1 MRRGRFLMVL
11 ATCLSLVMPG
21 VASAVPARG
30 VAAQIDGGLRQA
42 LEDQD
47 TARFVVVFDAKA
59 QLGGAERIDN
69 FAERGEFVIDKL
81 QRTAAASQAAALDVV
96 ADRGGVASS
105 YWVRNTMVVEGDAE
119 LVDALA
125 AIPGVAEIRLER
137 IFPLIDPIKP
147 DQEGEGAAPDWGVEK
162 IAAPA
167 AWDQGILGG
176 GIVVANIDTGVD
188 YSHPALS
195 YQYRGNLGD
204 GSFAHDYNWFDP
216 TGQCADEP
224 CDNVGHGTHTMGTM
238 VGGDGPGPFEPDIGV
253 APGAGW
259 IAAKGC
265 EDFGCSESALLG
277 AGQWVLAP
285 TDRAGGNPDPSKRP
299 DIVNNSWGGFPGDA
313 FYLDMV
319 AAWRAAGIIPVFS
332 SGNPGPFCGEGG
344 SPGDYLDAISVGATD
359 IDDVI
364 AEFSGRGPSVYGKV
378 NPNVSAPGVDVTSS
392 VPGGGYEAYSGTS
405 MAAPHVAG
413 TLALMLSAEPALIGD
428 VAAVQAALET
438 TAQDIVDLACGGDDD
453 GDPNN
458 VYGEGRIDAAAAVAL
473 VATGGTLEGT
483 VTDAAGGSPL
493 AGARVTASND
503 VRQFSTVTDGE
514 GGFRLFL
521 AEGPYVVSAS
531 LFGYETT
538 LVSGVEI
545 TADTT
550 TTQNF
555 TLTALPRY
563 TVTGQVLF
571 AEDGSGVPG
580 AVVTAVG
587 TPAEAVVANRAG
599 RFRITLPLGTY
610 TLEARQGGCTTPG
623 RVEVELLRNLQTRI
637 EVTKKIDDFG
647 HGCAPIRTRAA
658 DGRNQTALYGDDA
671 YGRLRLPFEFP
682 FYGAGYGEVFVTTN
696 GALTF
701 EDPFYADPFNTEI
714 PSASM
719 PNLAIYPL
727 WTDLAVDGTAAVG
740 YAEGGRSPNRWFVV
754 DYQAVRP
761 LGGSQELDVTVT
773 LWENGDIDMHYGAFS
788 GSPGDGSTATIGIEA
803 AAGSDGLQFSY
814 RESTLQ
820 PNSGY
825 RYTIVPTGVV
835 SGTVTN
841 ANDGLGVAG
850 ARVTAQPGGRSAVTD
865 SDGRYSLR
873 LVPGS
878 YTLIASA
885 TDYVDAQSTLTIA
898 ADETPTVDFSLAA
911 AVAQVEPT
919 EVGATVALGETAT
932 RTVTVRNVGSAPLV
946 FEANER
952 DQGGTPMELPPAEG
966 PAGELLIRP
975 NRWERYTPPAGSSIP
990 TAAVGVT
997 YDGPLDVVIDDP
1009 DDDAVGAVEVTQV
1022 LGGSDG
1028 AEASVQIDFS
1038 DTTPIAQAVGY
1049 VFLDTDQDVTTGVPP
1064 EALAG
1069 LPAQELGV
1077 DYFVD
1082 LFGVPDMGIA
1092 YLVDTDLFEIVAEIP
1107 VLVEGQSYRFD
1118 LPLEAMGA
1126 DDAGIDVGGVLGDF
1140 FEPTDWVP
1148 DQGKGTIEPFR
1159 DAPWMSVDPTIGTVL
1174 PGESTAVT
1182 VTLGGEGIEPGDY
1195 AGQLVFVTNDPR
1207 TRNHVVEV
1215 ALTVTLPEGFGAV
1228 TGTVTNSRAGFPIP
1242 AAIAVDAELE
1252 GESYPMVAAAD
1263 DAGSYRLYGPAGT
1276 WPATVTSEGY
1286 AELATEV
1293 TITAGSESTFDA
1305 ALDPLWPWATLEGAP
1320 IEVELAPGES
1330 AQVELT
1336 LGNVDGLAPLGFSVA
1351 ELADIVD
1358 QFVAGA
1364 ATSSRDAPAGYA
1376 ARAVEPALDG
1386 GRVLV
1391 LMDELPWG
1399 VESLTQVLDL
1409 MGVGYDIAG
1418 SGELPGLD
1426 LAGYE
1431 AVFVSND
1438 QTQRFYDVLA
1448 DQVGALEGYVSGG
1461 GYLWLGVAGWGWN
1474 GGEPNGLPLPGGGS
1488 VSGPDLWESN
1498 EVTAPDHPIAV
1509 GLPSPFFGQYASHA
1523 TIAGQPDGMVI
1534 AVTPAGD
1541 TTLVEYDLGSGRVLV
1556 LAQPVEWGWAYG
1568 EDTGI
1573 ILANGVPEAIGFE
1586 PFSDVE
1592 WVSVS
1597 PTEGEVPAGDTTVL
1611 TVSVDATGLEAGSYG
1626 ATVVVLTDDP
1636 LLARLYVPVLLTV
1649 TEP

>member
-1 MRRGRFLMVL
+1 MRRSRLLMVL
-11 ATCLSLVMPG
+11 VACLSLVMPG
-21 VASAVPARG
+21 IATAVPGRG
-30 VAAQIDGGLRQA
+30 TAAQIEEGLRQA
-42 LEDQD
+42 LDD
-47 TARFVVVFDAKA
+47 HHTTRFVVVFEAKA
-59 QLGGAERIDN
+59 ELGEAERIED
-69 FAERGEFVIDKL
+69 FSERGEFVVDKL
-81 QRTAAASQAAALDVV
+81 QSTAASSQAAALDLV

-105 YWVRNTMVVEGDAE
+105 FWVRNTMVIEGDAE

-125 AIPGVAEIRLER
+125 ALPGVAEIRFER
-137 IFPLIDPIKP
+137 ILPLIDPIKP
-147 DQEGEGAAPDWGVEK
+147 DQEGEGAVPEWGVEK
-162 IAAPA
+162 IGAPA

-188 YSHPALS
+188 YTHLALS
-195 YQYRGNLGD
+195 FQYRGNLGD
-204 GSFAHDYNWFDP
+204 GSFTHDYNWFDP
-216 TGQCADEP
+216 TGLCGDEP
-224 CDNVGHGTHTMGTM
+224 CDDVGHGTHTMGTM
-238 VGGDGPGPFEPDIGV
+238 IGGDGPGPFEPDIGV
-253 APGAGW
+253 APGAEW

-265 EDFGCSESALLG
+265 EDFGCSESSLL
-277 AGQWVLAP
+277 ASGQWVLAP
-285 TDRAGGNPDPSKRP
+285 TDLAGDDPDPSKRP
-299 DIVNNSWGGFPGDA
+299 DIVNNSWGGFPGDP
-313 FYLDMV
+313 FYLDLV
-319 AAWRAAGIIPVFS
+319 AAWRAAGIVPVFS

-359 IDDVI
+359 VGDVV

-378 NPNVSAPGVDVTSS
+378 NPNVSAPGVDVISS
-392 VPGGGYEAYSGTS
+392 VPGGGYEAFSGTS

-413 TLALMLSAEPALIGD
+413 AMALMMSAEPALIGD
-428 VAAVQAALET
+428 VAAVQSALET
-438 TAQDIVDLACGGDDD
+438 TAQDIVDLTCGGDED

-483 VTDAAGGSPL
+483 VTDSSGGSPL

-503 VRQFSTVTDGE
+503 LRQFSTVTDGD
-514 GGFRLFL
+514 GGFKLFL
-521 AEGPYVVSAS
+521 AEGPYNVSAS
-531 LFGYETT
+531 LFGYETV

-545 TADTT
+545 TADST
-550 TTQNF
+550 TTQNL

-563 TVTGQVLF
+563 TVTGQVVF
-571 AEDGSGVPG
+571 AENGTGAAG

-587 TPAEAVVANRAG
+587 TPADPVVANRSG

-623 RVEVELLRNLQTRI
+623 QVEVDLLRNVQTRI
-637 EVTKKIDDFG
+637 EVSRKIDDFG

-658 DGRNQTALYGDDA
+658 DGRNQTALYGDDV

-696 GALTF
+696 GSLTF
-701 EDPFYADPFNTEI
+701 EDPFYAEFFNTEI
-714 PSASM
+714 PSVSM
-719 PNLAIYPL
+719 PNLAVYPL
-727 WTDLAVDGTAAVG
+727 WTDLIVDGNAGVG
-740 YAEGGRSPNRWFVV
+740 YSSGGRSPNRWFVV

-761 LGGSQELDVTVT
+761 LGGSQELDITVT

-803 AAGSDGLQFSY
+803 AEGSDGLQFSY

-835 SGTVTN
+835 GGTVTN
-841 ANDGLGVAG
+841 ANDELPVGG
-850 ARVTAQPGGRSAVTD
+850 ATITAQPGGRSAITD
-865 SDGRYSLR
+865 ADGVYSLR

-878 YTLIASA
+878 YILTASA
-885 TDYVDAQSTLTIA
+885 ANHVDAQSTLTIA

-911 AVAQVEPT
+911 SVGRVEPT
-919 EVGATVALGETAT
+919 EIGATVELGAT
-932 RTVTVRNVGSAPLV
+932 TTRAVTVSNVGSAPLV
-946 FEANER
+946 FEVNER
-952 DQGGTPMELPPAEG
+952 DQGGTPIELPPAEG

-975 NRWERYTPPAGSSIP
+975 NEWERYTAPAGSSIP
-990 TAAVGVT
+990 TAAVGLT

-1009 DDDAVGAVEVTQV
+1009 DDDALGAVEVTQV

-1028 AEASVQIDFS
+1028 AEASVQIEFS
-1038 DTTPIAQAVGY
+1038 DASPIDQAVGY

-1064 EALAG
+1064 EALSG

-1077 DYFVD
+1077 DFFVD
-1082 LFGVPDMGIA
+1082 LFGVPDIGVA

-1118 LPLEAMGA
+1118 LPLEAMGG
-1126 DDAGIDVGGVLGDF
+1126 DDGAIDIGGVIGDF

-1159 DAPWMSVDPTIGTVL
+1159 DAPWLSADPTSGVVL
-1174 PGESTAVT
+1174 PGESTGVN
-1182 VTLGGEGIEPGDY
+1182 VTLGGAGIEPADY
-1195 AGQLVFVTNDPR
+1195 TGQLIFVTNDPR
-1207 TRNHVVEV
+1207 TRNHVVDV

-1228 TGTVTNSRAGFPIP
+1228 AGTVTNSRAGYPTP
-1242 AAIAVDAELE
+1242 ASIDVDAELE
-1252 GESYPMVAAAD
+1252 GEVYPIVAAAD
-1263 DAGSYRLYGPAGT
+1263 DAGSYMLYGPAGT

-1286 AELATEV
+1286 ADLATEV
-1293 TITAGSESTFDA
+1293 TITAGSESTFDVV
-1305 ALDPLWPWATLEGAP
+1305 LDPLWPWATLEGGP
-1320 IEVELAPGES
+1320 IEVELVPG
-1330 AQVELT
+1330 AQADVELT
-1336 LGNVDGLAPLGFSVA
+1336 LGNVDGLAPLSFSVA
-1351 ELADIVD
+1351 ELADVVD
-1358 QFVAGA
+1358 RFVAA
-1364 ATSSRDAPAGYA
+1364 EATNSGEAPAGYA
-1376 ARAVEPALDG
+1376 TRAVEPALDG

-1399 VESLTQVLDL
+1399 VESMTQVLDL
-1409 MGVGYDIAG
+1409 MGVSYDVAG

-1426 LAGYE
+1426 LDGYE

-1438 QTQRFYDVLA
+1438 QPQRFYDVLT
-1448 DQVGALEGYVSGG
+1448 DQVGGLERYVNGG

-1488 VSGPDLWESN
+1488 VNGPDLWESN
-1498 EVTAPDHPIAV
+1498 EVTAPDHPIAD
-1509 GLPSPFFGQYASHA
+1509 GLPSPFFGQFASHA
-1523 TIAGQPDGMVI
+1523 TIAGQPDGTVI

-1541 TTLVEYDLGSGRVLV
+1541 TTLAEYDLGSGRVMV

-1573 ILANGVPEAIGFE
+1573 ILANGVPEAVGFE
-1586 PFSDVE
+1586 PFTDVE
-1592 WVSVS
+1592 WVTIS
-1597 PTEGEVPAGDTTVL
+1597 PTEGVVPMGETTSL
-1611 TVSVDATGLEAGSYG
+1611 IATMDATTLEPGSYG
-1626 ATVVVLTDDP
+1626 ATIVVLTDDP
-1636 LLARLYVPVLLTV
+1636 LSSRLYVPVTLTV

>member
-21 VASAVPARG
+21 VATAVPARG
-30 VAAQIDGGLRQA
+30 VAAQIDAGLRQA

-59 QLGGAERIDN
+59 QLGGAERIED
-69 FAERGEFVIDKL
+69 FSERGEFVVDKL
-81 QRTAAASQAAALDVV
+81 QRTAAASQAAALDLV

-119 LVDALA
+119 LVEALA
-125 AIPGVAEIRLER
+125 AVPGVAEIRLER
-137 IFPLIDPIKP
+137 IFPLIDPVKP
-147 DQEGEGAAPDWGVEK
+147 DQEGEGAAPEWGVEK

-167 AWDQGILGG
+167 AWDQGVLGG

-204 GSFAHDYNWFDP
+204 GSFSHDYNWFDP
-216 TGQCADEP
+216 TGLCGDEP
-224 CDNVGHGTHTMGTM
+224 CDDVGHGTHTMGTM

-253 APGAGW
+253 APGASW

-299 DIVNNSWGGFPGDA
+299 DIVNNSWGGFPGDP

-319 AAWRAAGIIPVFS
+319 SAWRAAGVVPVFS

-359 IDDVI
+359 IEDVI
-364 AEFSGRGPSVYGKV
+364 AEFSGRGPSVYGKI
-378 NPNVSAPGVDVTSS
+378 NPNVAAPGVDVTSS

-413 TLALMLSAEPALIGD
+413 TLALMMSAEPALIGD

-438 TAQDIVDLACGGDDD
+438 TAQDIVDLTCGGDDD

-473 VATGGTLEGT
+473 VATGGTLEGRL
-483 VTDAAGGSPL
+483 TDTADGSPL

-503 VRQFSTVTDGE
+503 VRQFSTVADGD
-514 GGFRLFL
+514 GAYRLFL
-521 AEGPYVVSAS
+521 AEGLYTVSAS
-531 LFGYETT
+531 LFGYETV

-545 TADTT
+545 IADGT
-550 TTQNF
+550 TTQNLA
-555 TLTALPRY
+555 LTALPRY
-563 TVTGQVLF
+563 TITGQVVF
-571 AEDGSGVPG
+571 AENGAGVPN

-587 TPAEAVVANRAG
+587 TPADPVVANRSG
-599 RFRITLPLGTY
+599 RFRITLPLGSY
-610 TLEARQGGCTTPG
+610 TLESRQGGCTTPG
-623 RVEVELLRNLQTRI
+623 QVEVDLRRNMQTRI
-637 EVTKKIDDFG
+637 DVTKKIDDFG
-647 HGCAPIRTRAA
+647 HGCEPIRTRAA

-696 GALTF
+696 GYLTF
-701 EDPFYADPFNTEI
+701 EDPFYADFFNTEI
-714 PSASM
+714 PSVSM

-727 WTDLAVDGTAAVG
+727 WTDLIVDGTAAVG
-740 YAEGGRSPNRWFVV
+740 YAAGGRSPNRWFVV

-761 LGGSQELDVTVT
+761 LGGSQALDITVT
-773 LWENGDIDMHYGAFS
+773 LWENGEIDMHYGDFS
-788 GSPGDGSTATIGIEA
+788 GAPGDGSTATIGIEA
-803 AAGSDGLQFSY
+803 AEGADAFQFSY
-814 RESTLQ
+814 REATLQ

-825 RYTIVPTGVV
+825 RYKIVPTGVV
-835 SGTVTN
+835 SGIVTN
-841 ANDGLGVAG
+841 ANDGLPVSG
-850 ARVTAQPGGRSAVTD
+850 ATITAQPGGRTATTD
-865 SDGRYSLR
+865 GDGRYSLR

-878 YTLIASA
+878 YTLVASA
-885 TDYVDAQSTLTIA
+885 TDYVDARSTLTIA

-911 AVAQVEPT
+911 AVAVVEPP
-919 EVGATVALGETAT
+919 EIGATVALGEATT
-932 RTVTVRNVGSAPLV
+932 RTVTVSNVGSAPLV
-946 FEANER
+946 FEAKER
-952 DQGGTPMELPPAEG
+952 DQGGTPIELPPAEG
-966 PAGELLIRP
+966 PDGERLIRP
-975 NRWERYTPPAGSSIP
+975 NLWERWTPPAGSAIP
-990 TAAVGVT
+990 TAAAGVT

-1009 DDDAVGAVEVTQV
+1009 DDDSLGAVEVTQV

-1028 AEASVQIDFS
+1028 VEASVQIDFS
-1038 DTTPIAQAVGY
+1038 DTTPIDQTVGY
-1049 VFLDTDQDVTTGVPP
+1049 VFLDTDQDVTTGIPP

-1092 YLVDTDLFEIVAEIP
+1092 YLVDTDLFEIIAEIP
-1107 VLVEGQSYRFD
+1107 VLVQGQSYRFD
-1118 LPLEAMGA
+1118 LPLEAMGG
-1126 DDAGIDVGGVLGDF
+1126 DDGAIDIGGVLGDF
-1140 FEPTDWVP
+1140 FEPHDWVP

-1159 DAPWMSVDPTIGTVL
+1159 DAPWMGVDPQFGMVP
-1174 PGESTAVT
+1174 PGESANVT
-1182 VTLGGEGIEPGDY
+1182 VTLGGEGIDPGDY
-1195 AGQLVFVTNDPR
+1195 AGQLTFVTNDPR
-1207 TRNHVVEV
+1207 TRNHVVDV
-1215 ALTVTLPEGFGAV
+1215 ALTVTLPEGFGVV

-1242 AAIAVDAELE
+1242 ASIEVDSELE
-1252 GESYPMVAAAD
+1252 GEPYPIVAAAD

-1286 AELATEV
+1286 ADFAGQV
-1293 TITAGSESTFDA
+1293 VIAAGSESTFDV

-1330 AQVELT
+1330 AEVALT
-1336 LGNVDGLAPLGFSVA
+1336 LGNADGLAPLSFSVA

-1358 QFVAGA
+1358 QIA
-1364 ATSSRDAPAGYA
+1364 AAEATTSNEAPAGYA
-1376 ARAVEPALDG
+1376 ARAVEPAVDG

-1399 VESLTQVLDL
+1399 VDSLTAVLDL
-1409 MGVGYDIAG
+1409 MGITYDMAG

-1431 AVFVSND
+1431 VVFVSND
-1438 QTQRFYDVLA
+1438 QPQRFYDVLA
-1448 DQVGALEGYVSGG
+1448 DQVGALEGYVNGG

-1474 GGEPNGLPLPGGGS
+1474 GGEPDGLPLPGGGS

-1509 GLPSPFFGQYASHA
+1509 GLPSPFFGQYASHS
-1523 TIAGQPDGMVI
+1523 TIAGHPDGTVI
-1534 AVTPAGD
+1534 AVTPVGD

-1556 LAQPVEWGWAYG
+1556 LAQPVEWGWAFG
-1568 EDTGI
+1568 EDSGI
-1573 ILANGVPEAIGFE
+1573 ILANGVPVAVGFE
-1586 PFSDVE
+1586 PFTDVE

-1597 PTEGEVPAGDTTVL
+1597 PTEGVVPVGETTSLVATL
-1611 TVSVDATGLEAGSYG
+1611 DASTLEPGTYG
-1626 ATVVVLTDDP
+1626 ATIVVLTDDP
-1636 LLARLYVPVLLTV
+1636 LSSRLYVPVMLTV